1 MKNAYIKFI
10 LAAVIFGTNGI
21 IASHIPLSSYEIV
34 LTRTVLGGFFLL
46 ILATARREWGSLR
59 RASRTSRTS
68 LVWLVLSGLFLSGN
82 WLFLYEAYQ
91 HIGVSLATL
100 MCYCGPILIMILS
113 YFVFHEPFTVPKV
126 SAMVIVTVGIL
137 CINGADVQAHGLS
150 WGLVCGFL
158 SAVCFAL
165 LVIAMKKVSGIGGIL
180 SPACQLL
187 VASLVVA
194 AVTLSMPAAPV
205 SLDMTN
211 IACMVCLGIVNTGLG
226 YYLYFS
232 GVQRLSA
239 QSVSICGYM
248 EPLTALTL
256 SAILLGE
263 SLTLLQ
269 WIGAACILGGVA
281 LSELWHPGKKG

>member
-59 RASRTSRTS
+59 RASRTS
-68 LVWLVLSGLFLSGN
+68 LICLVLSGLFLSGN

-126 SAMVIVTVGIL
+126 SAMVIVTIGIL

-194 AVTLSMPAAPV
+194 AVTLSMPTAPV
-205 SLDMTN
+205 SLDLTH

-248 EPLTALTL
+248 EPLTALAL
-256 SAILLGE
+256 SAIILGE
-263 SLTLLQ
+263 SLTLPQ
-269 WIGAACILGGVA
+269 WLGAACILGGVA

>member
-59 RASRTSRTS
+59 RASRTS

-165 LVIAMKKVSGIGGIL
+165 LVIAMKKGSGIGGIL

-194 AVTLSMPAAPV
+194 AVTLSMPTAPV
-205 SLDMTN
+205 SLDMIH

-248 EPLTALTL
+248 EPFTALTL

>member
-1 MKNAYIKFI
+1 MTEAFMHQPCRLTSPCKYAIVK
-10 LAAVIFGTNGI
+10 
-21 IASHIPLSSYEIV
+21 SSIQ
-34 LTRTVLGGFFLL
+34 
-46 ILATARREWGSLR
+46 RRD
-59 RASRTSRTS
+59 A
-68 LVWLVLSGLFLSGN
+68 
-82 WLFLYEAYQ
+82 
-91 HIGVSLATL
+91 
-100 MCYCGPILIMILS
+100 
-113 YFVFHEPFTVPKV
+113 HEKR
-126 SAMVIVTVGIL
+126 
-137 CINGADVQAHGLS
+137 
-150 WGLVCGFL
+150 
-158 SAVCFAL
+158 
-165 LVIAMKKVSGIGGIL
+165 KVSGIGGIL

-194 AVTLSMPAAPV
+194 AVTLSMPTAPV
-205 SLDMTN
+205 SLDTTH

-248 EPLTALTL
+248 EPFTALTL

>member
-59 RASRTSRTS
+59 RASRTS

-194 AVTLSMPAAPV
+194 AVTLSMPTAPV
-205 SLDMTN
+205 SLDTTH

-248 EPLTALTL
+248 EPLTALAL

-269 WIGAACILGGVA
+269 WLGAACSLGGVA

>member
-21 IASHIPLSSYEIV
+21 IASHIPLSSYKIV

-59 RASRTSRTS
+59 RASRTS

-126 SAMVIVTVGIL
+126 SAIVIVTVGIL
-137 CINGADVQAHGLS
+137 CINGAADQAHGLS

-194 AVTLSMPAAPV
+194 AVTLSMPTAPV
-205 SLDMTN
+205 SLDMTH

-248 EPLTALTL
+248 EPFTALTL

>member
-59 RASRTSRTS
+59 RASRTS

-126 SAMVIVTVGIL
+126 SAMVIVTIGIL

-194 AVTLSMPAAPV
+194 AVTLSMPTAPV
-205 SLDMTN
+205 SLDMTH

-232 GVQRLSA
+232 GVQLLSA

-248 EPLTALTL
+248 ESFTALAL

>member
-21 IASHIPLSSYEIV
+21 IARHIPLSSYEIV

-59 RASRTSRTS
+59 RASRTS

-137 CINGADVQAHGLS
+137 CINGAADQAPRQAV
-150 WGLVCGFL
+150 GLVCGFL

-194 AVTLSMPAAPV
+194 AVTLSMPTAPV
-205 SLDMTN
+205 SLDMTH

-232 GVQRLSA
+232 GVQH
-239 QSVSICGYM
+239 
-248 EPLTALTL
+248 L
-256 SAILLGE
+256 SAIILGE
-263 SLTLLQ
+263 SLTLPQ
-269 WIGAACILGGVA
+269 WLGAACILGGVA

>member
-59 RASRTSRTS
+59 RASRTS

-113 YFVFHEPFTVPKV
+113 YFVFYEPFTVPKV
-126 SAMVIVTVGIL
+126 SAMIIVTVGIL

-194 AVTLSMPAAPV
+194 AVTLSMPTAPI
-205 SLDMTN
+205 SLDMTH

-248 EPLTALTL
+248 EPFTALTL

>member
-59 RASRTSRTS
+59 RASRTS

>member
-59 RASRTSRTS
+59 RASRTS

-113 YFVFHEPFTVPKV
+113 YFVFHESFTVPKV

-194 AVTLSMPAAPV
+194 AVTLSMPTAPV
-205 SLDMTN
+205 SLDMTH

-248 EPLTALTL
+248 EPLTALAL

>member
-46 ILATARREWGSLR
+46 IPATARREWGSLR
-59 RASRTSRTS
+59 RASRTS

-158 SAVCFAL
+158 SAICFAL

-194 AVTLSMPAAPV
+194 AVTLSMPTAPI
-205 SLDMTN
+205 SLDMTH

-248 EPLTALTL
+248 EPLTALAL

-269 WIGAACILGGVA
+269 WIGATCILGGVA

>member
-1 MKNAYIKFI
+1 MNNAYIKFI

-59 RASRTSRTS
+59 RASRAS

-126 SAMVIVTVGIL
+126 SAMVIVTIGIL
-137 CINGADVQAHGLS
+137 CINGAADQAHGLS

-194 AVTLSMPAAPV
+194 AVTLSMPTASV
-205 SLDMTN
+205 SLDMTH
-211 IACMVCLGIVNTGLG
+211 IACIVCLGIVNTGLG

-248 EPLTALTL
+248 EPFTALTL

>member
-1 MKNAYIKFI
+1 
-10 LAAVIFGTNGI
+10 
-21 IASHIPLSSYEIV
+21 
-34 LTRTVLGGFFLL
+34 
-46 ILATARREWGSLR
+46 
-59 RASRTSRTS
+59 
-68 LVWLVLSGLFLSGN
+68 
-82 WLFLYEAYQ
+82 
-91 HIGVSLATL
+91 
-100 MCYCGPILIMILS
+100 MILS

-194 AVTLSMPAAPV
+194 AVTLSMPTAPV
-205 SLDMTN
+205 SLDTTH

-239 QSVSICGYM
+239 
-248 EPLTALTL
+248 
-256 SAILLGE
+256 ILLGE
-263 SLTLLQ
+263 SLTFLQ

>member
-21 IASHIPLSSYEIV
+21 IASQLPLSSYEIV

-59 RASRTSRTS
+59 RASRTS

-91 HIGVSLATL
+91 QIGVSLATL

-126 SAMVIVTVGIL
+126 SAMIIVTIGIV

-158 SAVCFAL
+158 SALCFAL
-165 LVIAMKKVSGIGGIL
+165 LIIAMKKVSGIGGIL

-187 VASLVVA
+187 VAAVVVS
-194 AVTLSMPAAPV
+194 AVTLSMPSAPV
-205 SLDMTN
+205 SLNMSH
-211 IACMVCLGIVNTGLG
+211 IACMICLGVVNTGLG

-239 QSVSICGYM
+239 QSVSICGYL
-248 EPLTALTL
+248 EPFTAWPCQP
-256 SAILLGE
+256 S
-263 SLTLLQ
+263 S
-269 WIGAACILGGVA
+269 
-281 LSELWHPGKKG
+281 SGKT

>member
-59 RASRTSRTS
+59 CASRTS

-165 LVIAMKKVSGIGGIL
+165 LVIAMKKVSG
-180 SPACQLL
+180 
-187 VASLVVA
+187 
-194 AVTLSMPAAPV
+194 PV

>member
-59 RASRTSRTS
+59 RASRTS
-68 LVWLVLSGLFLSGN
+68 LVCLVLSGLFLSGN

-126 SAMVIVTVGIL
+126 SAMVIVTIGIL

-194 AVTLSMPAAPV
+194 AVTLSMPTAPV
-205 SLDMTN
+205 SLDMTH
-211 IACMVCLGIVNTGLG
+211 IAYMVCLGIVNTGLG

-248 EPLTALTL
+248 EPLTALAL

-263 SLTLLQ
+263 SLTLPQ

>member
-1 MKNAYIKFI
+1 
-10 LAAVIFGTNGI
+10 
-21 IASHIPLSSYEIV
+21 
-34 LTRTVLGGFFLL
+34 
-46 ILATARREWGSLR
+46 
-59 RASRTSRTS
+59 
-68 LVWLVLSGLFLSGN
+68 
-82 WLFLYEAYQ
+82 
-91 HIGVSLATL
+91 

-194 AVTLSMPAAPV
+194 AVTLSMPTAPV
-205 SLDMTN
+205 SLDMTH

-232 GVQRLSA
+232 GVQHLSA

-248 EPLTALTL
+248 EPLTALAL

>member
-59 RASRTSRTS
+59 RASRAS
-68 LVWLVLSGLFLSGN
+68 LVCLVLSGLFLSGN

-126 SAMVIVTVGIL
+126 SAMVIVTIGIL

-194 AVTLSMPAAPV
+194 AVTLSMPTAPV
-205 SLDMTN
+205 SLDMTH

-248 EPLTALTL
+248 EPLTALAL
-256 SAILLGE
+256 SAIILGE
-263 SLTLLQ
+263 SLTLPQ
-269 WIGAACILGGVA
+269 WLGAACILGGVA

>member
-59 RASRTSRTS
+59 RASRAS

-126 SAMVIVTVGIL
+126 SAMVIVTIGIL
-137 CINGADVQAHGLS
+137 CINGAADQAHGLS

-194 AVTLSMPAAPV
+194 AVTLSMPTASV
-205 SLDMTN
+205 SLDMTH

-232 GVQRLSA
+232 SVQRLSA

-248 EPLTALTL
+248 EPFTALTL

>member
-59 RASRTSRTS
+59 RASRTS

-165 LVIAMKKVSGIGGIL
+165 LVIAMKKVSSIGGIL

-232 GVQRLSA
+232 GVQHLSA

>member
-21 IASHIPLSSYEIV
+21 IASHIPLSSCEIV

-59 RASRTSRTS
+59 RASRTS

-126 SAMVIVTVGIL
+126 SAMVIVTIGIL

-194 AVTLSMPAAPV
+194 AVTLSMPTAPV
-205 SLDMTN
+205 SLDMTH

-239 QSVSICGYM
+239 QNVSIYGYM
-248 EPLTALTL
+248 EPFTALAL

-269 WIGAACILGGVA
+269 WLGAACILGGVA

>member
-1 MKNAYIKFI
+1 
-10 LAAVIFGTNGI
+10 
-21 IASHIPLSSYEIV
+21 
-34 LTRTVLGGFFLL
+34 
-46 ILATARREWGSLR
+46 
-59 RASRTSRTS
+59 
-68 LVWLVLSGLFLSGN
+68 
-82 WLFLYEAYQ
+82 
-91 HIGVSLATL
+91 

-126 SAMVIVTVGIL
+126 SAMVIITVGIL

-248 EPLTALTL
+248 EPLTALAL

>member
-59 RASRTSRTS
+59 RASRAS

-126 SAMVIVTVGIL
+126 SAMVIVTIGIL
-137 CINGADVQAHGLS
+137 CINGAADQAHGLS

-194 AVTLSMPAAPV
+194 AVTLSMPTASV
-205 SLDMTN
+205 SLDMTH

-248 EPLTALTL
+248 EPFTALTL

-263 SLTLLQ
+263 SPTLLQ

>member
-59 RASRTSRTS
+59 CASRTS

-126 SAMVIVTVGIL
+126 SAMVIVTIGIL

-180 SPACQLL
+180 PPACQLL

-194 AVTLSMPAAPV
+194 AVTLSMPTAPV

-248 EPLTALTL
+248 EPLTALAL

>member
-1 MKNAYIKFI
+1 MKEAYIKFI

-59 RASRTSRTS
+59 RASRAS

-126 SAMVIVTVGIL
+126 SAMVIVTIGIL

-165 LVIAMKKVSGIGGIL
+165 LVIAMKKVSSIGGIL

-194 AVTLSMPAAPV
+194 AVTLSLPTAPV
-205 SLDMTN
+205 SLDMTH

-232 GVQRLSA
+232 GVQHLSA

-248 EPLTALTL
+248 EPLTALAL
-256 SAILLGE
+256 SAIILGE
-263 SLTLLQ
+263 SLTLPQ
-269 WIGAACILGGVA
+269 WLGAACILGGVA

>member
-59 RASRTSRTS
+59 RASRTS

-126 SAMVIVTVGIL
+126 SAMIIVTVGIL

-194 AVTLSMPAAPV
+194 AVTLSMPTAPI
-205 SLDMTN
+205 SLDMTH

-248 EPLTALTL
+248 EPLTALAL

-269 WIGAACILGGVA
+269 WIGATCILGGVA

>member
-59 RASRTSRTS
+59 RASRTS

-82 WLFLYEAYQ
+82 WLFLYEDYQ

-158 SAVCFAL
+158 SAICFAL

-194 AVTLSMPAAPV
+194 AVTLSMPTAPI
-205 SLDMTN
+205 SLDMTH
-211 IACMVCLGIVNTGLG
+211 IACMVCLGLVNTGLG

-248 EPLTALTL
+248 EPLTALAL

-269 WIGAACILGGVA
+269 WIGATCILGGVA

>member
-59 RASRTSRTS
+59 RASRAS
-68 LVWLVLSGLFLSGN
+68 LVCLVLSGLFLSGN

-126 SAMVIVTVGIL
+126 SAMVIVTIGIL

-194 AVTLSMPAAPV
+194 AVTLSMPTAPV
-205 SLDMTN
+205 SLDLTH

-248 EPLTALTL
+248 EPLTALAL
-256 SAILLGE
+256 SAIILGE
-263 SLTLLQ
+263 SLTLPQ
-269 WIGAACILGGVA
+269 WLGAACILGGVA

>member
-46 ILATARREWGSLR
+46 ILATARREWSSLR
-59 RASRTSRTS
+59 RASRAS

-126 SAMVIVTVGIL
+126 SAMVIVTIGIL
-137 CINGADVQAHGLS
+137 CINSADVQAHGLS

-194 AVTLSMPAAPV
+194 AVTLSMPTAPV

-232 GVQRLSA
+232 GVQHLSA

-248 EPLTALTL
+248 EPLTALAL

-281 LSELWHPGKKG
+281 FSELWHPGKKG

>member
-59 RASRTSRTS
+59 RASRTS
-68 LVWLVLSGLFLSGN
+68 LVWLILSGLFLSGN

-126 SAMVIVTVGIL
+126 SAMVIVTIGIV

-194 AVTLSMPAAPV
+194 AVTLSMPTAPV
-205 SLDMTN
+205 RLDMTH

-232 GVQRLSA
+232 GVQHLSA

-248 EPLTALTL
+248 EPLTALAL